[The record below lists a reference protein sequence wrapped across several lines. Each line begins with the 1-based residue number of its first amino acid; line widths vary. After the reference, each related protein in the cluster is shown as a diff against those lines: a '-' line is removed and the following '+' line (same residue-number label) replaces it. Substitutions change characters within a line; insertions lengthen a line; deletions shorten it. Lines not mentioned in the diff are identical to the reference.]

1 MPASQRNFNYSDY
14 ESDDGTTYCLKASAE
29 AIAETETGAVSP
41 CTSAIAYGRATKRRA
56 PRYAIYRDGTTFRT
70 VRYPVFTPTA
80 YAALTVG
87 TDTSSVFVPGL
98 ATAVTYTLVKRV
110 PERIPS
116 IVVGRQ
122 DADHA

>member
-41 CTSAIAYGRATKRRA
+41 CTSGIAYGRATKRRA
-56 PRYAIYRDGTTFRT
+56 PRFGIYRDPTTFRT
-70 VRYPVFTPTA
+70 VRYPFFTPTD
-80 YAALTVG
+80 YAAATVG

-98 ATAVTYTLVKRV
+98 ATAVIYTLVKKV
-110 PERIPS
+110 PERVPS
-116 IVVGRQ
+116 IIIGRQ